1 MLEAYGYFTIPGGE
15 QAMTALLTQKNPPTA
30 VFAMSDEMAFGAM
43 KAMRSHGLQP
53 GKDISLVGVDGHD
66 MSEFLDLTTVVQP
79 VQDLGRIAAE
89 ALVLQLRSPG
99 VEVSTDSIRLPTQLI
114 VRGSTSPFKGCP
126 PSARLRAAPWWHHAA
141 VYQVYPR
148 SFRDSDGDGT
158 GDLRGVIDGLPYLAS
173 LGVDAVWLS
182 PFYPSPQR
190 DSGYDVADPRDV
202 DPLYGTLADAEELIA
217 SAHERGLRII
227 VDVVPNHSSSDR
239 AWFQEALAS
248 PPGSA
253 ARARYHFR
261 DGRGPNG
268 DEPPTNWVSW
278 FGGGAWTRITEADG
292 SPGQW
297 YLHQFD
303 ASQPDLNWANPEVV
317 ADGLETLRF
326 WLDRGADGFRVDVA
340 LGLAKDMTYPDIDDP
355 ESLILAMRMDLD
367 DGSQEAMDR
376 RARVA
381 NSAVLDRDEV
391 QDIYRGWRRV
401 MDEYDRDVMAVA
413 EAWVPPERAA
423 RYVAPDTLHQI
434 FNFDFMACPWD
445 AGRLRAVIE
454 KTMASLTITGAPATW
469 ALSNHDSPRVP
480 SRLGGGDEGRRRA
493 RALALVAHALPG
505 AVYVYQGEELGLD
518 DVDLPDEVRQDP
530 VFLRTKGEQK
540 GRDAARVP
548 IPWSG
553 DAAAVRVR
561 VERRHVAA
569 DARGLGE
576 AYRRCRGGRPR
587 QHAVAVPRDA
597 PPAARAA
604 RAARRQGFAMP
615 GRDGPDVLVIERGAG
630 LRLRRQRVDRGNR
643 SPVGGR
649 RPRGQRLLESWQ
661 RAAGSP
667 CRPPPE
673 PGSRPRTCRSP

>member
-1 MLEAYGYFTIPGGE
+1 VATR
-15 QAMTALLTQKNPPTA
+15 PT
-30 VFAMSDEMAFGAM
+30 S
-43 KAMRSHGLQP
+43 
-53 GKDISLVGVDGHD
+53 
-66 MSEFLDLTTVVQP
+66 
-79 VQDLGRIAAE
+79 GRAPD
-89 ALVLQLRSPG
+89 V
-99 VEVSTDSIRLPTQLI
+99 
-114 VRGSTSPFKGCP
+114 
-126 PSARLRAAPWWHHAA
+126 AAPWWHHAA

-148 SFRDSDGDGT
+148 SFRDSNGDGT
-158 GDLRGVIDGLPYLAS
+158 GDLRGVIEGLPYLAS

-202 DPLYGTLADAEELIA
+202 DPMYGTLADAEELIA

-239 AWFQEALAS
+239 PWFQEALAS

-261 DGRGPNG
+261 DGRGPND

-278 FGGGAWTRITEADG
+278 FGGRAWTRITEADG

-303 ASQPDLNWANPEVV
+303 SSQPDLNWANPEVV

-355 ESLILAMRMDLD
+355 EALISAMRMDLD

-413 EAWVPPERAA
+413 EAWVPPERGA

-445 AGRLRAVIE
+445 AGRLAGVIQ
-454 KTMASLTITGAPATW
+454 KTMDSLTITGAPATW

-480 SRLGGGDEGRRRA
+480 ARLGGGAEGLRRA
-493 RALALVAHALPG
+493 RALALIAHALPG

-518 DVDLPDEVRQDP
+518 DVSLPDEVRQDP
-530 VFLRTKGEQK
+530 VFFRTNGEQK

-553 DAAAVRVR
+553 DRPPYGFGATADTWLPMPEGWADVT
-561 VERRHVAA
+561 VEAEET
-569 DARGLGE
+569 DPDSTLWQ
-576 AYRRCRGGRPR
+576 YR
-587 QHAVAVPRDA
+587 
-597 PPAARAA
+597 
-604 RAARRQGFAMP
+604 AM
-615 GRDGPDVLVIERGAG
+615 
-630 LRLRRQRVDRGNR
+630 LRLRRELPALRGQGFAIRDAGPGVLVIDRGAGFFCVVNA
-643 SPVGGR
+643 SAEPFDAPVVGDILVASDPDVMAGGGR
-649 RPRGQRLLESWQ
+649 IAL
-661 RAAGSP
+661 
-667 CRPPPE
+667 PPST
-673 PGSRPRTCRSP
+673 GAWIQA